1 MAQRYPT
8 YNTENRT
15 SLARPVNI
23 DRADLREA
31 QKSANAMS
39 TGANQIMDFAF
50 GKMEQKAKIQ
60 GQEYGATNPQEAM
73 KATKGQDT
81 IFDQY
86 AYGAAVKAASA
97 QVETEA
103 RNEMGKTLLEWKNN
117 KGTPEALQSKLH
129 SINAGFS
136 NAMGDM
142 DAVSAMALNETLTRL
157 SNSVYLDYTE
167 DWMKDQKA
175 SLKTKTYEGIE
186 QRHQAIEIMARQ
198 NISPEMFNENLAAEI
213 NSLTGFME
221 GTDQTPK
228 EIAGAVLTMQ
238 KRAHKARVRGA
249 FKRSE
254 DKVGFLNEFQE
265 DLKSK
270 KGLARGLADA
280 DSISLISEMNTK
292 INSVNKRTKA
302 IHTALDK
309 DFAALEKIA
318 IDGLNPGNQLSEL
331 KKEAELAGYGMLY
344 MQIEQLEAN
353 YENYYRPAREMNPE
367 GLQREINK
375 IQKMQSAD
383 GEVTDAERVLVEN
396 LEKILTDISGDRK
409 DEEKSLDERF
419 VSISKIVA
427 DGQNP
432 GLEKIDAL
440 LKEAKELNYESM
452 VADLE
457 DLKKSTGVLQRA
469 RQMSQEA
476 LQGEIN
482 TMQREMDLNENVTD
496 YDLKLL
502 SNLEGILADKKKER
516 KDEDEIINDAM
527 EILSKGYGLD
537 EEMTKELNDIFSRYK
552 DDEIRDKLKNA
563 VEAMALFEE
572 VEDYSVKGIDQ
583 AIDKYQDQLDQIGA
597 NKNTLDVMEGLEEMR
612 TKMVAALDQDPM
624 AWAKK
629 TREDFPELSYIEDAN
644 GNMVLDKESV
654 KARVK
659 WAKGWAGEMG
669 IETTFFS
676 DQDKKGMIA
685 YYNSVGKDKK
695 IAMIGNITETFGSD
709 ALEAFREIHGTQ
721 DGRNLAHVGA
731 LSIGGNPYIV
741 EDALRGYEL
750 AAEDVQVYFA
760 DGSTAK
766 NTMDENLAIVMS
778 GVRFPPHLM
787 GSITSTAK
795 HAYMARHIDKGLT
808 DFDEEIWQEV
818 LQESAGALIMNG
830 EQYGGIITFD
840 PDRMGKDHQLMIPN
854 NIKAENFENII
865 ERINP
870 ELFEHTTGAKLHYIN
885 RITQEV
891 IPFDISTDDKWED
904 LRDRFHFSNV
914 DGDNVYLSLEPTT
927 HYDPNRNQGVGF
939 FVDANGENIVLNLRE
954 LANKLGKMK

>member
-396 LEKILTDISGDRK
+396 LE
-409 DEEKSLDERF
+409 RF
-419 VSISKIVA
+419 K
-427 DGQNP
+427 P
-432 GLEKIDAL
+432 
-440 LKEAKELNYESM
+440 
-452 VADLE
+452 
-457 DLKKSTGVLQRA
+457 
-469 RQMSQEA
+469 
-476 LQGEIN
+476 
-482 TMQREMDLNENVTD
+482 
-496 YDLKLL
+496 
-502 SNLEGILADKKKER
+502 
-516 KDEDEIINDAM
+516 
-527 EILSKGYGLD
+527 
-537 EEMTKELNDIFSRYK
+537 
-552 DDEIRDKLKNA
+552 
-563 VEAMALFEE
+563 
-572 VEDYSVKGIDQ
+572 
-583 AIDKYQDQLDQIGA
+583 
-597 NKNTLDVMEGLEEMR
+597 
-612 TKMVAALDQDPM
+612 
-624 AWAKK
+624 
-629 TREDFPELSYIEDAN
+629 
-644 GNMVLDKESV
+644 
-654 KARVK
+654 
-659 WAKGWAGEMG
+659 
-669 IETTFFS
+669 
-676 DQDKKGMIA
+676 
-685 YYNSVGKDKK
+685 
-695 IAMIGNITETFGSD
+695 
-709 ALEAFREIHGTQ
+709 
-721 DGRNLAHVGA
+721 
-731 LSIGGNPYIV
+731 
-741 EDALRGYEL
+741 
-750 AAEDVQVYFA
+750 
-760 DGSTAK
+760 
-766 NTMDENLAIVMS
+766 
-778 GVRFPPHLM
+778 
-787 GSITSTAK
+787 
-795 HAYMARHIDKGLT
+795 
-808 DFDEEIWQEV
+808 
-818 LQESAGALIMNG
+818 
-830 EQYGGIITFD
+830 
-840 PDRMGKDHQLMIPN
+840 
-854 NIKAENFENII
+854 IK
-865 ERINP
+865 
-870 ELFEHTTGAKLHYIN
+870 
-885 RITQEV
+885 V
-891 IPFDISTDDKWED
+891 
-904 LRDRFHFSNV
+904 
-914 DGDNVYLSLEPTT
+914 
-927 HYDPNRNQGVGF
+927 
-939 FVDANGENIVLNLRE
+939 
-954 LANKLGKMK
+954 